1 MGIVMLI
8 MAVTALNRLNLS
20 IAGKT
25 IEEEFGFDTIKMG
38 RIFSSFLWG
47 YALFEIPWGYICD
60 RLGPLRT
67 LTASILCFGFGAGM
81 MGVAPRLAAG
91 AGLSVLLVFQ
101 VIRFFT
107 GAREAAVSPSC
118 VRVGASWTSLKER
131 GFASGLQT
139 GGLGLGGTV
148 TPIFIAWS
156 TIHYGWRLSFYLCSS
171 LSLLTGVISRAYATG
186 WP

>member
-47 YALFEIPWGYICD
+47 YALFQIPWGYVCD
-60 RLGPLRT
+60 RLGPMRT

-81 MGVAPRLAAG
+81 MGVAPRIATSG
-91 AGLSVLLVFQ
+91 GLSILLVFQ
-101 VIRFFT
+101 VIPFFT
-107 GAREAAVSPSC
+107 GVGEAAVSPSC
-118 VRVGASWTSLKER
+118 VRVIASWTCLKER
-131 GFASGLQT
+131 GFSSRFPT
-139 GGLGLGGTV
+139 RRLGPRGTV
-148 TPIFIAWS
+148 TPPFIAWS
-156 TIHYGWRLSFYLCSS
+156 TIHYSWAISFCLSSA
-171 LSLLTGVISRAYATG
+171 LLLLIVVIL
-186 WP
+186 